1 MTLKLTVRS
10 KNIRDLYRG
19 INDFKKG
26 YHPRTNVVRD
36 EKGDLVADCY
46 SIVARWRI
54 RFSQL
59 FTVHGVSDARQ
70 TEIHTAEP
78 LVLTRSASEVER
90 ATEKLERHNSP
101 GIDQTS
107 TELIKAGGRNIRH
120 EIHKFIKF
128 IWNKEELP
136 EECKES
142 IIVLIHKKGD
152 KIDCSNYR
160 GLLPTTYKI
169 LSNILL

>member
-10 KNIRDLYRG
+10 MNIRDLYRG

-54 RFSQL
+54 HFSQL

-136 EECKES
+136 EEWGSK
-142 IIVLIHKKGD
+142 L
-152 KIDCSNYR
+152 NYR
-160 GLLPTTYKI
+160 YGLPPYLVTESYFEPYFQAKARFT
-169 LSNILL
+169 